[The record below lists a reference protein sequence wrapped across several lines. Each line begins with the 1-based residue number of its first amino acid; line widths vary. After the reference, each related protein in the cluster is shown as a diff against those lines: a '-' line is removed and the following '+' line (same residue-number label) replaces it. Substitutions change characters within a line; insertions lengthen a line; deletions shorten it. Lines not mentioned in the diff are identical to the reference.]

1 MMKYKSTDR
10 VKILEYKFIFEEE
23 KQVKNEYE
31 QGSAD
36 LNYRLSFF
44 REKLD
49 NKNMS
54 NQRKRY
60 DNMFMGGF
68 SEISDTVDLPNI
80 HDIAETAP
88 KPDDNIELWVKKL
101 YRQIVMVTHPDK
113 ISDIQSQHLKEQL
126 CNQYRIVQNAYQHAI
141 YSDLIM
147 TAFDLNIAIPDN
159 VVEKYISASLTKKKK
174 NIDQVKELLGWQ
186 WFHVPEGKRD
196 AELKKILIYQGFK
209 FTDDKVRDV
218 VKQKYI
224 KRKIGTRPEKI
235 NVKRR
240 KLK

>member
-1 MMKYKSTDR
+1 MKYKSTDR
-10 VKILEYKFIFEEE
+10 VKILEYKFIFEEV

-49 NKNMS
+49 NKGAS

-68 SEISDTVDLPNI
+68 SEISDTAELTNI
-80 HDIAETAP
+80 QDIAESAP
-88 KPDDNIELWVKKL
+88 KPNDNIELWAKKL

-113 ISDIQSQHLKEQL
+113 ISDIQAQHLKEQL
-126 CNQYRIVQNAYQHAI
+126 CNQYRVVQNAYQRAI

-147 TAFDLNIAIPDN
+147 TAFDLNIEIPDN
-159 VVEKYISASLTKKKK
+159 VVEKYINSSLTKKKK
-174 NIDQVKELLGWQ
+174 DINQVKKLIGWQ
-186 WFHVPEGKRD
+186 WFHVPESQRD
-196 AELKKILIYQGFK
+196 AELKKILMYQGFR
-209 FTDDKVRDV
+209 FTDDQVRDV

-240 KLK
+240 RLK